1 MIKKFLLG
9 SLFVVYSLLGFA
21 NDDAPIKKKVS
32 TGQLSATEVSIKDPY
47 LRLADDIQRYS
58 KKFMGIHYVWGG
70 KITQGFDCS
79 GLVSYV
85 FAQFGMKIELPSAA
99 LFKLGYDM
107 PPAAALPGDL
117 IFFRRSTD
125 KRSDISH
132 VGIVLE
138 SNECGVKFIHS
149 SRGKGVAI
157 SYLHE
162 KYYAT
167 HFGGV
172 RRVMDS
178 LKEYKY

>member
-1 MIKKFLLG
+1 MFKCLFISSFLFIT
-9 SLFVVYSLLGFA
+9 SFSIFA
-21 NDDAPIKKKVS
+21 NEEIPSKKKTTEPS
-32 TGQLSATEVSIKDPY
+32 SATTEVSIKDPY

-70 KITQGFDCS
+70 KVTQGFDCS

-125 KRSDISH
+125 KKSDISH